1 MSNIQIITI
10 TKQNIHSYPPRC
22 FLKPDNPGQIQKNK
36 WVVDRISEGMTVKLL
51 YIDKKLSGY
60 IEYIPGIHAW
70 RAVDAKKYLFIHCIW
85 MYPNKHKDQGLGS
98 RLIKECIDDA
108 KALDLCGVSVVTS
121 DDSFMAS
128 KDIFEKNG
136 FTIVQEDSPFQL
148 LANNL
153 KHCDPPSFKDYKEQL
168 KKLKGT
174 HIVYSHQCPWV
185 NRFMHENMDEIKKIG
200 ITVTELKNAE
210 DAQHAPSIYASFS
223 LINDGNLL
231 VDHYISKRRF
241 DTLIKKAMK

>member
-1 MSNIQIITI
+1 MSNVEIITI
-10 TKQNIHSYPPRC
+10 TKQNINSYPPRC

-36 WVVDRISEGMTVKLL
+36 WVINRISEGMTVKLL

-60 IEYIPGIHAW
+60 IEYIPGNHAW
-70 RAVDAKKYLFIHCIW
+70 RAVDAEKYLFVHCIW
-85 MYPNKHKDQGLGS
+85 MYPNKYKDQGLGS
-98 RLIKECIDDA
+98 RLINECINDA

-136 FTIVQEDSPFQL
+136 FSIVQEDAPFQL
-148 LANNL
+148 LVNNL
-153 KHCDPPSFKDYKEQL
+153 KRCDPPSFNDYKEQL
-168 KKLKGT
+168 KKFKGL

-185 NRFMHENMDEIKKIG
+185 NRFMHENMDEIKKLDIA
-200 ITVTELKNAE
+200 VTELKNAE
-210 DAQHAPSIYASFS
+210 DAQHGPSIYASFS
-223 LINDGNLL
+223 LIHDGNLL

-241 DTLIKKAMK
+241 DTLIKKSLK